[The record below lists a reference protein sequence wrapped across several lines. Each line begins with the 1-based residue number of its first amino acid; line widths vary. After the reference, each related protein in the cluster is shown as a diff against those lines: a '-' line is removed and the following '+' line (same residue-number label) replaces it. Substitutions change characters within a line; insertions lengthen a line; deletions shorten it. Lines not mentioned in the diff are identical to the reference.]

1 MTRIDFYTHAAD
13 KVQVACRLTLK
24 AREQGLRVLIYTPDR
39 SLAER
44 IDKLLWTTPAIGFVP
59 HCRADDRL
67 AGVTPVIIGHAV
79 EAPPHDEVLLNLRP
93 ETPPF
98 FSRFQ
103 RVIEIIGHDAEDSEA
118 GRSRYRFYRD
128 RGYEIRHHKLGGD
141 VPDQ

>member
-13 KVQVACRLTLK
+13 KLQVACRLTLK
-24 AREQGLRVLIYTPDR
+24 AREHGLRVLIFTPDPG
-39 SLAER
+39 LTER

-79 EAPPHDEVLLNLRP
+79 EAPPHDEVLVNLDL
-93 ETPPF
+93 ETPSF

-103 RVIEIIGHDAEDSEA
+103 RVIEIVGLDPDDSEA
-118 GRSRYRFYRD
+118 GRARFRFYRD
-128 RGYEIRHHKLGGD
+128 RGYDIRHHNVGSAGD
-141 VPDQ
+141 TD